1 MVSELLTPV
10 RSTQFKRDVARARR
24 RGKHLAKLRALLTA
38 LVRQH
43 PLPARYRDH
52 ALRGPWTG
60 YRDVHLEPDWILIYR
75 VREGK
80 LYLARTGTHADL
92 FRE

>member
-1 MVSELLTPV
+1 M
-10 RSTQFKRDVARARR
+10 QFKGDVARARR
-24 RGKHLAKLRALLTA
+24 RGRNLAKLRALLTA
-38 LVRQH
+38 LIRQH
-43 PLPARYRDH
+43 RLSERYRGH
-52 ALRGPWTG
+52 PLRGAWTG

-80 LYLARTGTHADL
+80 LYLARTGTQADL